1 MFCTPMARCPRRD
14 VGWCSYSTVDM
25 PLPTNAVT
33 NETIVRFARKVS
45 HDLNNFSTVVRTYSE
60 LLLSDLPPDSPT
72 YADVAEIQR
81 AAESMVQYLQRITKF
96 ARAGSLKRAPVS
108 VDAGAQDAVSLF
120 ATTAP
125 TRLVQLVVQSGAT
138 ILADQLWWR
147 DVLLELLQNA
157 HDAAPTGS
165 TIVVRTDRD
174 GDSVAVCV
182 EDDGAGFPDAVLAHA
197 VEPMVTGKAGGR
209 GAGMGLAIVGA
220 FVDTL
225 GGTLEVERRDAR
237 TVVTVRL
244 PLA

>member
-1 MFCTPMARCPRRD
+1 
-14 VGWCSYSTVDM
+14 M

-125 TRLVQLVVQSGAT
+125 TRLVQLVAHSGAT

-174 GDSVAVCV
+174 GDRVAVCV

-225 GGTLEVERRDAR
+225 GGTLEVERRDAH